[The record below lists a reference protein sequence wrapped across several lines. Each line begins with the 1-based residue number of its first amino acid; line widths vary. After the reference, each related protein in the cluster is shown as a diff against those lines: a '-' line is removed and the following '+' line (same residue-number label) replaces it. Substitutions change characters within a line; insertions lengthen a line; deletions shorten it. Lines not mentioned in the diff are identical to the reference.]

1 MRLRALVPVLLLPSL
16 VFAQRVEI
24 TTTTAPVNTLT
35 ISDVDFVNSTTPK
48 WLFTIQLAVQ
58 PSTQT
63 ASGVLKLTLDANLA
77 SGETYPAAVYFES
90 IPITVTG
97 IRILTNLDLA
107 SPALRRTYRL
117 DQAAKQRFEDVAL
130 PAGMMPPGHYVFR
143 VEFEQLSNG
152 TTEGGFTID
161 LTNPS
166 SIELLS
172 PLDGEVTV
180 TEFPMFQWQYDGQK
194 SKISLYERLPG
205 QSSYEEV
212 ISGVPLLGTETSGK
226 SFQYPTAGARTLEPG
241 KTYVWYVEG
250 IVGVSAG
257 TKAAI
262 RSRLSSFT
270 IAGRGGVQQTSLLDA
285 LEQALGPEYRPL
297 FDQLRSD
304 GYQPAGTLRLDGRAL
319 SVPEFMRLI
328 SQFRA
333 NPAAVLSVQVE

>member
-1 MRLRALVPVLLLPSL
+1 
-16 VFAQRVEI
+16 
-24 TTTTAPVNTLT
+24 
-35 ISDVDFVNSTTPK
+35 
-48 WLFTIQLAVQ
+48 
-58 PSTQT
+58 
-63 ASGVLKLTLDANLA
+63 
-77 SGETYPAAVYFES
+77 
-90 IPITVTG
+90 
-97 IRILTNLDLA
+97 
-107 SPALRRTYRL
+107 
-117 DQAAKQRFEDVAL
+117 
-130 PAGMMPPGHYVFR
+130 
-143 VEFEQLSNG
+143 
-152 TTEGGFTID
+152 
-161 LTNPS
+161 
-166 SIELLS
+166 
-172 PLDGEVTV
+172 
-180 TEFPMFQWQYDGQK
+180 
-194 SKISLYERLPG
+194 
-205 QSSYEEV
+205 V